1 MSTDTSSARGAA
13 TSTGTA
19 APGLAAG
26 VGSAAPGRPDVGR
39 AFGALLWRDVFVTGR
54 ELVPFLLQVVLQPV
68 FLLFVFGKVLVELGF
83 ATSQYSDV
91 LLPGVIALT
100 AFLTALQNTAFP
112 LVIDFSFTKE
122 IEDRLLAPLPT
133 ALVAVEKIVFSLLR
147 ALVAAAVMFP
157 ISWWVLGTLPVQ
169 WGDLPLLTAFLVLGS
184 LVGAVMGMTLGTFV
198 KPNRINVVFAV
209 VLTPLLFTG
218 STQFP
223 WQSLDTLRWF
233 QVVCA
238 LNPLTYVSEAL
249 RAEMAPDVPHL
260 PLWLCALALTGFLVV
275 FGVTSLVG
283 FRRRAL
289 D

>member
-1 MSTDTSSARGAA
+1 MSTD
-13 TSTGTA
+13 TA
-19 APGLAAG
+19 APGLVVE
-26 VGSAAPGRPDVGR
+26 VGAPAPGRPDVGR
-39 AFGALLWRDVFVTGR
+39 AFRALLWRDVFVTGR

-68 FLLFVFGKVLVELGF
+68 FLLFVFGKVLVEIGF
-83 ATSQYSDV
+83 ATSEYSDV

-133 ALVAVEKIVFSLLR
+133 GLVAVEKIVFALLR

-157 ISWWVLGTLPVQ
+157 ISWWVLGTLPVE
-169 WGDLPLLTAFLVLGS
+169 WGDLPALTAFLVLGS

-198 KPNRINVVFAV
+198 KPNRINIVFAV

-238 LNPLTYVSEAL
+238 VNPLTYVSEAL
-249 RAEMAPDVPHL
+249 RAEMAPAVPHL
-260 PLWLCALALTGFLVV
+260 PLWLCALALAGFLLV
-275 FGVTSLVG
+275 FGVASLVG

>member
-1 MSTDTSSARGAA
+1 MTAQAR
-13 TSTGTA
+13 TGTGTGTPPAA
-19 APGLAAG
+19 APPAA
-26 VGSAAPGRPDVGR
+26 RPSVRR
-39 AFGALLWRDVFVTGR
+39 AFTALLWRDVFVTGR
-54 ELVPFLLQVVLQPV
+54 EFVPFLLQVVLQPV

-83 ATSQYSDV
+83 ASSAYSGV
-91 LLPGVIALT
+91 LLPGVIALA

-133 ALVAVEKIVFSLLR
+133 SLVAVEKVVFATMR

-157 ISWWVLGTLPVQ
+157 IGWWVLGDLPVT
-169 WGDLPLLTAFLVLGS
+169 WGDVPLLAAFLVLGS
-184 LVGAVMGMTLGTFV
+184 LVGAAMGMTLGTFV

-223 WQSLDTLRWF
+223 WPALDELRWF

-249 RAEMAPDVPHL
+249 RAEMTPEVPHV
-260 PLWLCALALTGFLVV
+260 PLAVCALALAGFLAV
-275 FGVTSLVG
+275 FGVLSLVG

>member
-1 MSTDTSSARGAA
+1 MSTDTA
-13 TSTGTA
+13 T
-19 APGLAAG
+19 PGLVAG
-26 VGSAAPGRPDVGR
+26 AGAPTQGPPDVGR
-39 AFGALLWRDVFVTGR
+39 AFRALLWRDVFVTGR

-83 ATSQYSDV
+83 ATDQYSAV

-133 ALVAVEKIVFSLLR
+133 ALVAVEKVVFSLLR

-157 ISWWVLGTLPVQ
+157 ISWWVLGALPVE
-169 WGDLPLLTAFLVLGS
+169 WSDLPVLTAFLVLGS

-223 WQSLDTLRWF
+223 WQSLDSLRWF

-260 PLWLCALALTGFLVV
+260 PLGLCAAALAGFLVV
-275 FGVTSLVG
+275 FGVTSLIG

>member
-1 MSTDTSSARGAA
+1 MSTEAVQPNPFRSFVAVLYRDIYVTTKELA
-13 TSTGTA
+13 TF
-19 APGLAAG
+19 LA
-26 VGSAAPGRPDVGR
+26 
-39 AFGALLWRDVFVTGR
+39 
-54 ELVPFLLQVVLQPV
+54 QVILQPL
-68 FLLFVFGKVLVELGF
+68 FLLFVFGKVLVDLGF
-83 ATSQYSDV
+83 ATAEYSDV

-133 ALVAVEKIVFSLLR
+133 ALVAVEKVVFALLR

-157 ISWWVLGTLPVQ
+157 ISWWVLGTLPVE
-169 WGDLPLLTAFLVLGS
+169 WGDLPVLAAFLVLGS

-249 RAEMAPDVPHL
+249 RAEMAPEVPHL
-260 PLWLCALALTGFLVV
+260 PPWLCALALAGFLVL
-275 FGVTSLVG
+275 FGVTSLIG

>member
-1 MSTDTSSARGAA
+1 MSLVAEPQTS
-13 TSTGTA
+13 
-19 APGLAAG
+19 PH
-26 VGSAAPGRPDVGR
+26 VGR
-39 AFGALLWRDVFVTGR
+39 AFRALLWRDVFVTGR

-83 ATSQYSDV
+83 TTDEYSAV
-91 LLPGVIALT
+91 LLPGVIALA
-100 AFLTALQNTAFP
+100 AFLTALQTTAFP

-133 ALVAVEKIVFSLLR
+133 HLVAVEKIVFSVLR

-157 ISWWVLGTLPVQ
+157 ISLWVLGSLPVT
-169 WGDLPLLTAFLVLGS
+169 WSDVPVLLVFLVLGS
-184 LVGAVMGMTLGTFV
+184 LVGACVGMTIGTFV
-198 KPNRINVVFAV
+198 TPNRINVVFAV

-223 WQSLDTLRWF
+223 WQSLDGLRWF

-238 LNPLTYVSEAL
+238 INPLTYVSEAL
-249 RAEMAPDVPHL
+249 RAQMAPGIPHL
-260 PLWLCALALTGFLVV
+260 PLGVCALALLGFLAV
-275 FGVTSLVG
+275 FATTALIG

>member
-1 MSTDTSSARGAA
+1 MSTETTRAAVPLPPATGVASRTARP
-13 TSTGTA
+13 S
-19 APGLAAG
+19 
-26 VGSAAPGRPDVGR
+26 VWR
-39 AFGALLWRDVFVTGR
+39 AFTALLWRDVFVTGR
-54 ELVPFLLQVVLQPV
+54 EFVTFVLQVVLQPV
-68 FLLFVFGKVLVELGF
+68 FLLFVFGKVLTELGF
-83 ATSQYSDV
+83 TSATYADV
-91 LLPGVIALT
+91 LLPGVVALA

-133 ALVAVEKIVFSLLR
+133 ALVAVEKIVFSTLR
-147 ALVAAAVMFP
+147 ALVAALVMFP
-157 ISWWVLGTLPVQ
+157 ISWWVLGSLPVT
-169 WGDLPLLTAFLVLGS
+169 WSDVPLLAAFLVLGS
-184 LVGAVMGMTLGTFV
+184 LVGASMGMVMGTFV

-223 WQSLDTLRWF
+223 WPALEQLRWF

-238 LNPLTYVSEAL
+238 VNPLTYVSEAL
-249 RAEMAPDVPHL
+249 RAEMAPEVPHL
-260 PLWLCALALTGFLVV
+260 PLGLCALALAGFLVV
-275 FGVTSLVG
+275 FGVLGLIG

>member
-1 MSTDTSSARGAA
+1 MTATEARPDLAPPAGARRA
-13 TSTGTA
+13 
-19 APGLAAG
+19 
-26 VGSAAPGRPDVGR
+26 GRPPVGR
-39 AFGALLWRDVFVTGR
+39 AFGAILWRDVFVTGR
-54 ELVPFLLQVVLQPV
+54 EFVPFLLQVVLQPI
-68 FLLFVFGKVLVELGF
+68 FLLFVFGKVLTQLGF
-83 ATSQYSDV
+83 TRPGYSDV
-91 LLPGVIALT
+91 LFPGVVALA

-133 ALVAVEKIVFSLLR
+133 RLVAVEKVVFATMR

-157 ISWWVLGTLPVQ
+157 VGLWILGRLPVTWQ
-169 WGDLPLLTAFLVLGS
+169 DLPVIVGFLVLGS
-184 LVGAVMGMTLGTFV
+184 LVGASIGLTLGTFV
-198 KPNRINVVFAV
+198 TPNRINVVFAV

-223 WQSLDTLRWF
+223 WPALWHLRWF

-249 RAEMAPDVPHL
+249 RAEMVPGIPHI
-260 PLWLCALALTGFLVV
+260 PLWICALALLGFLAA
-275 FGVTSLVG
+275 FGVAGLVG
-283 FRRRAL
+283 LRRRAL

>member
-1 MSTDTSSARGAA
+1 MTAETTAR
-13 TSTGTA
+13 TTA
-19 APGLAAG
+19 A
-26 VGSAAPGRPDVGR
+26 VAAPRAARPGVGR
-39 AFGALLWRDVFVTGR
+39 AFTALLWRDVFVTGR
-54 ELVPFLLQVVLQPV
+54 EFVPFLLQVVLQPV
-68 FLLFVFGKVLVELGF
+68 FLLFVFGKVLTELGF
-83 ATSQYSDV
+83 TSPTYADV
-91 LLPGVIALT
+91 LLPGVVALA

-133 ALVAVEKIVFSLLR
+133 SLVAVEKIVFATLR

-157 ISWWVLGTLPVQ
+157 IGWGVLGSLPVT
-169 WGDLPLLTAFLVLGS
+169 WSDVPLLAAFLVLGS
-184 LVGAVMGMTLGTFV
+184 LVGAAMGMVVGTFV

-223 WQSLDTLRWF
+223 WPALEQLRWF

-238 LNPLTYVSEAL
+238 VNPLTYVSEAL
-249 RAEMAPDVPHL
+249 RAEMAPEVPHL
-260 PLWLCALALTGFLVV
+260 PLGLCAAALAGFLVV
-275 FGVTSLVG
+275 FGVLGLIG

>member
-1 MSTDTSSARGAA
+1 MTAVETPRTVPDTAQPARP
-13 TSTGTA
+13 S
-19 APGLAAG
+19 
-26 VGSAAPGRPDVGR
+26 VGR
-39 AFGALLWRDVFVTGR
+39 AFTALLWRDVFVTGR
-54 ELVPFLLQVVLQPV
+54 EFVTFLLQVVLQPV
-68 FLLFVFGKVLVELGF
+68 FLLFVFGKVLVDLGF
-83 ATSQYSDV
+83 TDSAYPDV
-91 LLPGVIALT
+91 LLPGVVALA

-133 ALVAVEKIVFSLLR
+133 SLVAVEKVVFATLR
-147 ALVAAAVMFP
+147 ALVAALAMFP
-157 ISWWVLGTLPVQ
+157 ISLWVLGSLPVT
-169 WGDLPLLTAFLVLGS
+169 WSDVPVLVAFLVLGS
-184 LVGAVMGMTLGTFV
+184 LVGASMGMVLGTFV

-223 WQSLDTLRWF
+223 WPALSELRWF

-238 LNPLTYVSEAL
+238 VNPLTYVSEAL

-260 PLWLCALALTGFLVV
+260 PLWLCAVVLAGFLAV
-275 FGVTSLVG
+275 FGVLSLVG

>member
-1 MSTDTSSARGAA
+1 MSTDTAP
-13 TSTGTA
+13 
-19 APGLAAG
+19 PGLVAG
-26 VGSAAPGRPDVGR
+26 VGDPAPSPPAVGR
-39 AFGALLWRDVFVTGR
+39 AFRALLWRDVFVTGR

-68 FLLFVFGKVLVELGF
+68 FLLFVFGKVLTELGF
-83 ATSQYSDV
+83 ATAGYADV
-91 LLPGVIALT
+91 LLPGVVALA

-133 ALVAVEKIVFSLLR
+133 ALVAVEKVVFATMR

-157 ISWWVLGTLPVQ
+157 IGWWVLGDLPVT
-169 WGDLPLLTAFLVLGS
+169 WGDVPLLAAFLVLGS
-184 LVGAVMGMTLGTFV
+184 LVGAAMGMTLGTFV

-223 WQSLDTLRWF
+223 WPALDELRWF

-249 RAEMAPDVPHL
+249 RAEMTPDVPHV
-260 PLWLCALALTGFLVV
+260 PLAVCALALAGFLAV
-275 FGVTSLVG
+275 FGVLSLVG